1 PHIMIMNVKNLVL
14 GIGIFIVY
22 LLVLNYGIEAFYPS
36 PQYDEFCRGQ
46 QGYYAEPFAKPIRE
60 NVNCTVSPSP
70 QQQDICIRDGGNLV
84 ADTYDANGCA
94 LTFKCDMCNKEFND
108 AQKVHSQSV
117 FIISIIAGIIT
128 LIIGYAILTMD
139 PVGSAL
145 MASGVGALVY
155 GSIRNWQNLSN
166 IWKFLLLLVALILLI
181 WIAIRINRV
190 SQKKGF
196 LAKLG
201 LKKR

>member
-1 PHIMIMNVKNLVL
+1 MNVKNLVL

-46 QGYYAEPFAKPIRE
+46 QGYYAEPVPKTIRAG
-60 NVNCTVSPSP
+60 VNCTINPSP
-70 QQQDICIRDGGNLV
+70 QQQDVCARDGGNLV

-108 AQKVHSQSV
+108 AQKVHSQKV

-128 LIIGYAILTMD
+128 LLLGYAILTTE

-166 IWKFLLLLVALILLI
+166 IWKFLLLLTALILLI
-181 WIAIRINRV
+181 WIAFKINKEG
-190 SQKKGF
+190 KKGF